1 MEIIKRTIQ
10 KSIENKLFK
19 GKIIVVYGARQVGK
33 TTLIKEIQKKYPE
46 NSVYFNCDE
55 PDIRKSFTDKTST
68 ELKSFIGNKKLV
80 FLDEA
85 QRVMNIGLTLKL
97 LADNYPE
104 IQIVATGSSSFDLSN
119 KIIEPL
125 TGRKYEFYV
134 YPFSVQELKQIYSDL
149 EISRLLEKRILT
161 GMYPEIVR
169 KENEAEIL
177 LKNIT
182 KDYLYKDI
190 LEYQGIKNP
199 EILERLLT
207 ALALQ
212 IGNEVSYNELSGIV
226 GADKKTV
233 ASYIQ
238 ILEKAFVLFR
248 LKPYSKNL
256 RKEIGKL
263 RKIYFFDTGI
273 RNALIN
279 NFNPFNIRT
288 DIGPLW
294 ENFLISERVKKN
306 NNLGISK
313 NIYFWRTYEQQE
325 IDYLEEEKGGLAAF
339 EFKWNGKTFKK
350 PKSFTDTYPSADIK
364 LINKDNFEEFLVI

>member
-68 ELKSFIGNKKLV
+68 ELKSFIGSKKLV

-85 QRVMNIGLTLKL
+85 QRVINIGLTLKL

-256 RKEIGKL
+256 RKEISKL

-288 DIGPLW
+288 DTGPLW

-325 IDYLEEEKGGLAAF
+325 IDYLEEEKGELVAF

-350 PKSFTDTYPSADIK
+350 PKSFTDTYPSVDIK
-364 LINKDNFEEFLVI
+364 LINKDNFEQFLN